1 LPNARGASTTASTP
15 TPNRKAWAA
24 PLLITALAL
33 LLLGTRLGSWAFF
46 STAPLY
52 QENYPKYFYQADRT
66 ARFIAETG
74 VFWGY
79 DPTFAAGL
87 LLNPGAATIAHNLPA
102 LVGAATG
109 LPAAITIKSIL
120 LLFFVAFPW
129 LTYAAARRLGLA
141 PAAAA
146 GAMLADVLLN
156 FFSLRYSFIR
166 ASMGLYFSATPLLF
180 YALALLATAREKPWR
195 WPPILFAAGALLCWW
210 HIEQGLLF
218 FFAAF
223 VLLLR
228 GRRTLARPR
237 PLIGMA
243 LATIGAAAANWPWL
257 GPFIRFHLAALPFN
271 KEIFIAF
278 PVDWHGRGGL
288 IFLAVALLQPLLL
301 SALAAS
307 PWRKEQRAELPTPL
321 RDLAAFAVSLTL
333 LVAAM
338 SLVRI
343 LTGFF
348 PTRWLDVLPPILFVL
363 AGRRLER
370 SSGRK
375 KFVYLAAAALVAQL
389 ALFYALFPHRA
400 FVNEPP
406 APYRELAAW
415 LQANTDDRARIA
427 LEASGRPDR
436 QPLGVDPSSLLAND
450 VPRQYV
456 ALPSTESA
464 YVLYQA
470 FLLEGRL
477 GAHDLTA
484 LDETAHRRLL
494 AIYNIG
500 WVVAYSERLKR
511 ALHARPALY
520 TPLCTIDCYEIFR
533 SEREPSWFLAGA
545 GNVTAAPN
553 RLRLTELVPDEQGR
567 LVLAYHYYDS
577 LSLRGAGQLRRQRST
592 LDGLGFIELRAT
604 AGEAEI
610 VNDPSRPMPTLPLD
624 YFFLHGPP
632 PAVP

>member
-1 LPNARGASTTASTP
+1 M
-15 TPNRKAWAA
+15 RKAWAA
-24 PLLITALAL
+24 PLLVTALAL
-33 LLLGTRLGSWAFF
+33 VLLGARLGSWAFF

-52 QENYPKYFYQADRT
+52 QENYPKYFYQSDQT

-87 LLNPGAATIAHNLPA
+87 LLNPGATIIAHNLPS
-102 LVGAATG
+102 LIGAATG
-109 LPAAITIKSIL
+109 WPAAVTIKTIL

-129 LTYAAARRLGLA
+129 LTYAAARRFGLG
-141 PAAAA
+141 PFAAA
-146 GAMLADVLLN
+146 GAMLATVLMN

-166 ASMGLYFSATPLLF
+166 ASMGMYFSATPLLF

-195 WPPILFAAGALLCWW
+195 WPPVLFAAGTLLCWW

-228 GRRTLARPR
+228 GRRTLARPL

-243 LATIGAAAANWPWL
+243 AATIGAAALNWSWL
-257 GPFIRFHLAALPFN
+257 GPFVRFHLAALPFN
-271 KEIFIAF
+271 AEIFVAF
-278 PVDWHGRGGL
+278 PVDWHGSGGL
-288 IFLAVALLQPLLL
+288 VFLMVALLQPLILL
-301 SALAAS
+301 ALAAS
-307 PWRKEQRAELPTPL
+307 PWRKRLRDELPAPL
-321 RDLAAFAVSLTL
+321 RDLAALAVL
-333 LVAAM
+333 LMSIVAAM

-348 PTRWLDVLPPILFVL
+348 PTRLLDVLPPILFVL
-363 AGRRLER
+363 AGWRIER
-370 SSGRK
+370 TPNRQRFAYG
-375 KFVYLAAAALVAQL
+375 AAAALAAQL
-389 ALFYALFPHRA
+389 VLFYALFPHQP

-406 APYRELAAW
+406 ATYRELAGW
-415 LQANTDDRARIA
+415 LRENTDDRARIA

-436 QPLGVDPSSLLAND
+436 QPLGVDPSSLLAYD

-464 YVLYQA
+464 NVLYQA
-470 FLLEGRL
+470 YLLEGRL
-477 GAHDLTA
+477 GAHDLTTLGEA
-484 LDETAHRRLL
+484 AHRRLL
-494 AIYNIG
+494 AAYNIG
-500 WVVAYSERLKR
+500 WVVAYSERLKQ

-520 TPLCTIDCYEIFR
+520 TPLRTIDCLEIFGV
-533 SEREPSWFLAGA
+533 EREPSWFLAGS
-545 GNVTAAPN
+545 GKVAAARN
-553 RLRLTELVPDEQGR
+553 RLRLSDLVPDEQGR
-567 LVLAYHYYDS
+567 IVLAYHYYDS
-577 LSLRGAGQLRRQRST
+577 LSLRGAGQLRRQRSP
-592 LDGLGFIELRAT
+592 LDGFGFIELRDV
-604 AGEAEI
+604 AGAAEI

-632 PAVP
+632 P